1 MEKYISA
8 HFCHAALLLDVSVLL
23 CRLAVCRQWAS
34 ALLQALQRGGGHR
47 QALYSAR
54 ADRPSQVCPVWHLKH
69 LRSLLCRGRS
79 DGLDRLALP
88 GAGGPLSNLPGSAW
102 GGEIALKS
110 CWLETLII
118 MTVLRLAAVLLSA
131 EGSAHLAVM
140 LSQNSQDCL

>member
-1 MEKYISA
+1 M
-8 HFCHAALLLDVSVLL
+8 
-23 CRLAVCRQWAS
+23 
-34 ALLQALQRGGGHR
+34 
-47 QALYSAR
+47 
-54 ADRPSQVCPVWHLKH
+54 CPVWHLKH
-69 LRSLLCRGRS
+69 LRSLPCRGRS

-140 LSQNSQDCL
+140 LSQNSQDWL